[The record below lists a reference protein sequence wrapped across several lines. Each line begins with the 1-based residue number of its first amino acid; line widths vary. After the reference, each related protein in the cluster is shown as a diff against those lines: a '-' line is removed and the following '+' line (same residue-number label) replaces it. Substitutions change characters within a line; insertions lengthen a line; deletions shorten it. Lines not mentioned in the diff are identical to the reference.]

1 MQNIFKSR
9 KLTKDKFT
17 LISSK
22 VVPSSSTCDDS
33 SLSELCCSPPPYKNI
48 LLINCLILFTIFHKS
63 LFWAKCSSSC
73 YLSWFPQHQVTK
85 MVLPPP
91 PLDGMPVHHK
101 VTPQHFIRPPWQFT
115 STHLYSW
122 MERGTVSVL
131 PKNLTQWPGQVPHS
145 QRSEWLSG

>member
-48 LLINCLILFTIFHKS
+48 LLINCLILLTIFHKS
-63 LFWAKCSSSC
+63 LFWAKFSSSC

-101 VTPQHFIRPPWQFT
+101 VTPPSI
-115 STHLYSW
+115 SS
-122 MERGTVSVL
+122 GL
-131 PKNLTQWPGQVPHS
+131 PDNSPVPIYTPGWREALLVFCP
-145 QRSEWLSG
+145 RT

>member
-48 LLINCLILFTIFHKS
+48 LLINCLILLTIFHKS
-63 LFWAKCSSSC
+63 LFFEPSAHLVAT
-73 YLSWFPQHQVTK
+73 YPGFLSIKWQKWYHPLLPWMGCQFTTKLPLPAFHQASLTIHQYPFI
-85 MVLPPP
+85 L
-91 PLDGMPVHHK
+91 LDGDRHCESK
-101 VTPQHFIRPPWQFT
+101 VFCPRT
-115 STHLYSW
+115 
-122 MERGTVSVL
+122 
-131 PKNLTQWPGQVPHS
+131 
-145 QRSEWLSG
+145 

>member
-48 LLINCLILFTIFHKS
+48 LLINCLILLTIFHKS
-63 LFWAKCSSSC
+63 LFFEPSAHLVATYPGFLSIKWQVPGWDASSSQS
-73 YLSWFPQHQVTK
+73 YPS
-85 MVLPPP
+85 
-91 PLDGMPVHHK
+91 
-101 VTPQHFIRPPWQFT
+101 QHFIRPPWQFT

-122 MERGTVSVL
+122 MEIGTVSVL
-131 PKNLTQWPGQVPHS
+131 PKNLTQWPGQVSHS
-145 QRSEWLSG
+145 QRSEWPSG